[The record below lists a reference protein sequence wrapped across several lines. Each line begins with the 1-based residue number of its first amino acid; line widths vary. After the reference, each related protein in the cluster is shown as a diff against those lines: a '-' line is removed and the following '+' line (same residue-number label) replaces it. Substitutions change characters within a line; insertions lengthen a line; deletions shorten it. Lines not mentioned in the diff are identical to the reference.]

1 MTDIAPLVSRSAS
14 LEAVTP
20 TGLVNLGHSLLPLST
35 ELASVFSEDSSP
47 HGGEIDGAFCGDL
60 VGMDDLVSV
69 ICRWRRRRAHRMDQ
83 YWQHHD
89 LKAKDLLFSGLT
101 PKDLEISTNV
111 VRNIPRMAETDS
123 NEPFFGLDS
132 GAVLP

>member
-1 MTDIAPLVSRSAS
+1 MAGKSRALSVVTFMLKTWHSTSAS
-14 LEAVTP
+14 CA
-20 TGLVNLGHSLLPLST
+20 GG
-35 ELASVFSEDSSP
+35 SSD
-47 HGGEIDGAFCGDL
+47 I
-60 VGMDDLVSV
+60 
-69 ICRWRRRRAHRMDQ
+69 HRMDQ

-89 LKAKDLLFSGLT
+89 LKAKDLLFSDLT
-101 PKDLEISTNV
+101 LKDLEISTNV